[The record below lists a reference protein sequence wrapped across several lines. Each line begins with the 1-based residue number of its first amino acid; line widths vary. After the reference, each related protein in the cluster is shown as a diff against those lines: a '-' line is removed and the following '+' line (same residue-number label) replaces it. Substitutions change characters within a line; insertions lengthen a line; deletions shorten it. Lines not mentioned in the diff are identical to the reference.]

1 MCSPEFPPGHCI
13 IHREYVAAG
22 YIRYANAIIYH
33 KIVTDMRLNGK
44 TDRQFILFI
53 QVLELQD
60 KVSDGRLKIF
70 LTFMMNHQK
79 KKCSFLAIQGKVKI
93 FHRQF
98 LAFGRRIYKR
108 NHSLSLCKR
117 VNTYPNTEIRHQTKE
132 TARRAWV

>member
-79 KKCSFLAIQGKVKI
+79 KNVRSWQSRERLRFFIDSF
-93 FHRQF
+93 
-98 LAFGRRIYKR
+98 
-108 NHSLSLCKR
+108 
-117 VNTYPNTEIRHQTKE
+117 
-132 TARRAWV
+132 